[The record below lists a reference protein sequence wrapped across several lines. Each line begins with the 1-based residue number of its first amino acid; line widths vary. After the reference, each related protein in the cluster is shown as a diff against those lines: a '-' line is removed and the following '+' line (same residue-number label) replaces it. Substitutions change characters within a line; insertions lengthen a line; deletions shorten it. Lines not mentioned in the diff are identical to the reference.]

1 MSPTFRARLFLAICP
16 LLATIFLS
24 AHGDKN
30 GPLTVQEA
38 LKLLNDSPWARQ
50 QTSTRVVGGI
60 GSGIEGEKEIFR
72 RFFVRLLSA
81 PPIREA
87 YARVAG
93 NFYETSGPPPE
104 EKELRKRQTEQALK
118 LDMSEWIVVAVTFRS
133 NDAELEQRVKRA
145 LQSETTPT
153 MKTRA
158 YLSTERFPQL
168 ELAAFYPAIED
179 SVGAK
184 FVFPRNVNGI
194 PVVSAD
200 DRSFAFELSRSGR
213 IPELRV
219 TFSVRQMVID
229 GILVL

>member
-1 MSPTFRARLFLAICP
+1 MSQTFRARLFLAICP

-104 EKELRKRQTEQALK
+104 ERS
-118 LDMSEWIVVAVTFRS
+118 SE
-133 NDAELEQRVKRA
+133 KGK
-145 LQSETTPT
+145 P
-153 MKTRA
+153 
-158 YLSTERFPQL
+158 
-168 ELAAFYPAIED
+168 
-179 SVGAK
+179 
-184 FVFPRNVNGI
+184 
-194 PVVSAD
+194 
-200 DRSFAFELSRSGR
+200 SR
-213 IPELRV
+213 P
-219 TFSVRQMVID
+219 
-229 GILVL
+229 